1 VNLRD
6 IFRYSFNSI
15 GRSAGRT
22 SLMLLA
28 MAIGVAAVIL
38 LTGLGEAARRY
49 VTNEFVSLGTNLVIV
64 MPGKSETAGGS
75 INASFTGSTRALTI
89 DDAIATTR
97 HASIAGVAPL
107 VVGAA
112 AVQYSGLEREVAVYG
127 ATSDMLSIRK
137 WRMAEGQFLPE
148 SDWTLATSVCV
159 IGRTISEELFAN
171 SSPIGQWLRV
181 GENRF
186 RVIGVLGNTGTSMG
200 MNTDEVV
207 IVPVASAMTLFNTD
221 GLFRVLVE
229 AKSRE
234 SIDSVRSFVS
244 STIKARHHG
253 EEDVTVITQDA
264 VLATFDDIFNVLTFA
279 VAGIAAISLAVA
291 GVLIMNVMLVAV
303 SQRTAEV
310 GLLKAVGAAPRQ
322 ILAFF
327 VAEAALLSLFGSL
340 IGLVVG
346 LAGSWLASRYFP
358 SIDMRPPVW
367 AIFAGVSVAIAT
379 GILFGIMPAQRAAK
393 LDPVE
398 ALAKGK

>member
-1 VNLRD
+1 
-6 IFRYSFNSI
+6 
-15 GRSAGRT
+15 
-22 SLMLLA
+22 
-28 MAIGVAAVIL
+28 
-38 LTGLGEAARRY
+38 
-49 VTNEFVSLGTNLVIV
+49 
-64 MPGKSETAGGS
+64 
-75 INASFTGSTRALTI
+75 
-89 DDAIATTR
+89 
-97 HASIAGVAPL
+97 
-107 VVGAA
+107 
-112 AVQYSGLEREVAVYG
+112 
-127 ATSDMLSIRK
+127 MLSIRK

-148 SDWTLATSVCV
+148 SDWTLGTSVCV

-181 GENRF
+181 GESRF
-186 RVIGVLGNTGTSMG
+186 RVIGILGNTGTSMG

-244 STIKARHHG
+244 NTIKARHHG

-340 IGLVVG
+340 IGLGMG

-358 SIDMRPPVW
+358 AIDMRPPVW
-367 AIFAGVSVAIAT
+367 AVVAGVSVAIAT
-379 GILFGIMPAQRAAK
+379 GIAFGIMPAQRAAK

-398 ALAKGK
+398 CWELPLVLLQWCC